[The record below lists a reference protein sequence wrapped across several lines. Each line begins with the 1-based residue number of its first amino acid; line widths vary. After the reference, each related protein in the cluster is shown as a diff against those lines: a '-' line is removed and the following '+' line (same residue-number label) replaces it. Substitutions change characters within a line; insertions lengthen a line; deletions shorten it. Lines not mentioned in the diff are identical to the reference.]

1 MNSRISAVEDFLRD
15 NQWTGGLITSR
26 HNIHYLSGFDYD
38 PHERFVGIFL
48 FVEQGPLFV
57 LPEMEVN
64 MLLETGWKYDYLSY
78 QDTEDVWSKL
88 KMHLGVHANDI
99 REFGVEEKMLPLK
112 RSYELQNVFPGITLQ
127 NLDQK
132 LSDLRLIKS
141 EKEIRHLKVAAQYA
155 DEAIAIGISALYE
168 GVTELEVLGKIEF
181 ELKKAGI
188 REMSFSPMVLFGSNA
203 SNPHGVTGN
212 RPLQPGDTVIFDLG
226 VIYNGYC
233 SDITRTV
240 VFKEL
245 KDEVREMYD
254 LVLLANLAALEE
266 CQPGNQLGKID
277 DAARQVI
284 KEGGYGHHFPH
295 RIGHGLGME
304 VHEEPS
310 IHSANRQSLR
320 EGMVLT
326 VEPGIY
332 VSGAGG
338 VRIEDDVIIT
348 EDGYEVLTM
357 FPKGLQIIGGNDHE
371 SSAKGPKG
379 IRKA

>member
-26 HNIHYLSGFDYD
+26 YNIHYLSGFDYD

-88 KMHLGVHANDI
+88 KTHLGVHANDI

-112 RSYELQNVFPGITLQ
+112 RSYELQNVFPGMTLQ
-127 NLDQK
+127 NLDQT
-132 LSDLRLIKS
+132 LSEMRLIKS
-141 EKEIRHLKVAAQYA
+141 QEEIRHLKVAAQYA

-168 GVTELEVLGKIEF
+168 GVTELEVLGKIEY

-212 RPLQPGDTVIFDLG
+212 HPLQPGDTVIFDLG

-338 VRIEDDVIIT
+338 VRIEDDVVIT

-357 FPKGLQIIGGNDHE
+357 FPKGLQIIGGNNHE

>member
-26 HNIHYLSGFDYD
+26 YNIHYLSGFDYD

-48 FVEQGPLFV
+48 FVERGPLFV
-57 LPEMEVN
+57 LPEMEIS
-64 MLLETGWKYDYLSY
+64 MLLETGWTDDYLGY

-88 KMHLGVHANDI
+88 KTHLGVRANDI
-99 REFGVEEKMLPLK
+99 REFGVEENMLTLK
-112 RSYELQNVFPGITLQ
+112 SSKELQNVFPGMTFQ
-127 NLDQK
+127 HLDQK
-132 LSDLRLIKS
+132 LSDMRLIKS
-141 EKEIRHLKVAAQYA
+141 QEEIKHLKMAAHYA

-181 ELKKAGI
+181 ELKKTGI
-188 REMSFSPMVLFGSNA
+188 REMSFSPMVLFGRNA
-203 SNPHGVTGN
+203 SNPHGVTSN
-212 RPLQPGDTVIFDLG
+212 HPLQPGDTVIFDLG
-226 VIYNGYC
+226 VICNGYC

-254 LVLLANLAALEE
+254 LVLRANLAALEE
-266 CQPGNQLGKID
+266 CRPGNRLGKID
-277 DAARQVI
+277 DAARRVI
-284 KEGGYGHHFPH
+284 REGGYGHHFPH

-310 IHSANRQSLR
+310 IHSANHQSLR

-332 VSGAGG
+332 VSGIGG
-338 VRIEDDVIIT
+338 VRIEDDVVIT

-357 FPKGLQIIGGNDHE
+357 FPKGLHIIGGNDHE